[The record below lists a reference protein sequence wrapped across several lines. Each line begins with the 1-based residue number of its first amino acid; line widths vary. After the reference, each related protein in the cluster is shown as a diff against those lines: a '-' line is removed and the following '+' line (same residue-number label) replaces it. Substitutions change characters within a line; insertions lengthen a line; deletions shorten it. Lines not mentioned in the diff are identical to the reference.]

1 MFFHCSYVIPSL
13 AASVVINIPKY
24 FESTLHYY
32 PVGEIPTL
40 LDNGTTVNVTQYQV
54 EYDRTPNFSYLPNR
68 NILLNPNYSAKC
80 RILEYYALTANRQLF
95 GFGKIFCKIFCRIF
109 WQK

>member
-1 MFFHCSYVIPSL
+1 MWSISSHIRLIPFTHVIRSSFHCSYVIPSL

-32 PVGEIPTL
+32 PVGEVPTL

-54 EYDRTPNFSYLPNR
+54 RTMVARWL
-68 NILLNPNYSAKC
+68 
-80 RILEYYALTANRQLF
+80 
-95 GFGKIFCKIFCRIF
+95 
-109 WQK
+109 

>member
-1 MFFHCSYVIPSL
+1 MRRSSLILRSSFHCSYVIPSL

-32 PVGEIPTL
+32 PVGEVPTL

-54 EYDRTPNFSYLPNR
+54 RRER
-68 NILLNPNYSAKC
+68 AK
-80 RILEYYALTANRQLF
+80 NV
-95 GFGKIFCKIFCRIF
+95 GNVV
-109 WQK
+109 